1 MRRPASWVI
10 LTPLLVRRRDASE
23 RRSVRESLKLQSFL
37 IARAMAA
44 ARLSRPRA
52 RGGSAMHD
60 PLADAH
66 RAIPCNL
73 CGLAA
78 LRPKRA
84 CSTCV
89 VRLDLRGPPAALRT
103 PRLEK
108 IGRASCRE
116 RV

>member
-23 RRSVRESLKLQSFL
+23 RRIVRESLKLQCFL

-52 RGGSAMHD
+52 RGASAMHD

-66 RAIPCNL
+66 RPVPRNF
-73 CGLAA
+73 CGPAA
-78 LRPKRA
+78 LRPKLA
-84 CSTCV
+84 CATGLA
-89 VRLDLRGPPAALRT
+89 RLGLARPTTPLRIHPP
-103 PRLEK
+103 
-108 IGRASCRE
+108 
-116 RV
+116 